1 MSRISY
7 ADALQGKPKP
17 MFQILDEIR
26 EIIRCSI
33 ERIIQG
39 YIVRHQ
45 EADGCDEYGF
55 KYWVDCDLWSGRSWD
70 LDEAM
75 RNAFS
80 KNTSNFINNGVKIG
94 NKTHYLNP
102 RMYYQNWTSTRD
114 FQKFK
119 VELLP
124 EDEIEVTQQNVE
136 KIRAIGEKIDKEV
149 HNFFKKDK
157 TPFEACRIHS
167 KISTIFDNSI
177 RTSPEDFWKSIED
190 IDKHNFNCDKQL
202 NNIKKMS
209 VLLDD
214 SERQFL
220 GIEDSERQFL
230 GIEDS
235 ERQFLG
241 I

>member
-1 MSRISY
+1 MY
-7 ADALQGKPKP
+7 NQD
-17 MFQILDEIR
+17 
-26 EIIRCSI
+26 
-33 ERIIQG
+33 
-39 YIVRHQ
+39 
-45 EADGCDEYGF
+45 
-55 KYWVDCDLWSGRSWD
+55 WS
-70 LDEAM
+70 L
-75 RNAFS
+75 
-80 KNTSNFINNGVKIG
+80 
-94 NKTHYLNP
+94 
-102 RMYYQNWTSTRD
+102 TRD

-177 RTSPEDFWKSIED
+177 RTSPEDFWKSVED

-202 NNIKKMS
+202 DNIKKMS

-230 GIEDS
+230 GI
-235 ERQFLG
+235 
-241 I
+241 

>member
-7 ADALQGKPKP
+7 SDALQGKSKP
-17 MFQILDEIR
+17 MFQIVDEIR
-26 EIIRCSI
+26 ETIRCSI

-94 NKTHYLNP
+94 DKTYHLNP
-102 RMYYQNWTSTRD
+102 SMYNQNWTSTKD
-114 FQKFK
+114 FETFNI
-119 VELLP
+119 ELLS
-124 EDEIEVTQQNVE
+124 EDEIEVTQKNVE

-177 RTSPEDFWKSIED
+177 RTSPEDFWKSVED
-190 IDKHNFNCDKQL
+190 IDRFSYSFDKQL
-202 NNIKKMS
+202 DNIKKMLV
-209 VLLDD
+209 VLDE

-220 GIEDSERQFL
+220 NI
-230 GIEDS
+230 
-235 ERQFLG
+235 
-241 I
+241 

>member
-1 MSRISY
+1 MSKISY
-7 ADALQGKPKP
+7 SDALQGKPKP
-17 MFQILDEIR
+17 EFQIIDEIR
-26 EIIRCSI
+26 DIIRRSI
-33 ERIIQG
+33 KIIQEG
-39 YIVRHQ
+39 YIVRHE

-94 NKTHYLNP
+94 DKTYHLNP
-102 RMYYQNWTSTRD
+102 SMYNQNWTSTKD
-114 FQKFK
+114 FETFNI
-119 VELLP
+119 ELLS
-124 EDEIEVTQQNVE
+124 EDEIEVTQKNVE

-167 KISTIFDNSI
+167 KISTVFDNSL
-177 RTSPEDFWKSIED
+177 RTSPEDFWKSVED
-190 IDKHNFNCDKQL
+190 IDRFSYSFDKQL
-202 NNIKKMS
+202 DNIKKMLV
-209 VLLDD
+209 VLDE

-220 GIEDSERQFL
+220 NI
-230 GIEDS
+230 
-235 ERQFLG
+235 
-241 I
+241 